1 MHRESTYILYLY
13 REHLER
19 SNSDFG
25 FTRGNRAPSDSGAE
39 GHRISRM
46 LRFRNRWRRGGDQ
59 PLHLNGSGAGRATFR
74 SPEERAM
81 NRPWIACLLA
91 SLACATTPEPS
102 SNPGAAVTAQPDRS
116 PKDVARDAQRKP
128 LDTLAFFGTKPGM
141 RVAELG
147 AGGGYTT
154 ELVARTVGPT
164 GQVFAQN
171 VEAWGGPE
179 MDAIWNAR
187 LAQPV
192 NKPVVRV
199 TRGWEEPL
207 PPEARNLDAVYSVMV
222 YHDVIAEKADP
233 VRMNR
238 AVFEALKAGGR
249 YVIIDNSAVAGSG
262 PEIPNSLHR
271 VDEGLVRKQVEAA
284 GFKFDSSADF
294 LRNTSDTRN
303 WAVDPPPAGPQAHT
317 QDRFA
322 LRFVKP

>member
-1 MHRESTYILYLY
+1 
-13 REHLER
+13 
-19 SNSDFG
+19 
-25 FTRGNRAPSDSGAE
+25 
-39 GHRISRM
+39 
-46 LRFRNRWRRGGDQ
+46 
-59 PLHLNGSGAGRATFR
+59 
-74 SPEERAM
+74 M
-81 NRPWIACLLA
+81 NRLWIASLLT
-91 SLACATTPEPS
+91 SLACATTPEPAPAS
-102 SNPGAAVTAQPDRS
+102 SAAVIAQPDRN

-128 LDTLAFFGTKPGM
+128 LETLTFFGTQPGM

-154 ELVARTVGPT
+154 ELLARTVGPT

-187 LAQPV
+187 LAQPA

-199 TRGWEEPL
+199 TRAWEDPL

-233 VRMNR
+233 ARMNR
-238 AVFEALKAGGR
+238 AVFEALKSGGR
-249 YVIIDNSAVAGSG
+249 YLVIDNSALAGSG

-284 GFKFDSSADF
+284 GFRFDSSADF
-294 LRNTSDTRN
+294 LRNAGDARN
-303 WAVDPPPAGPQAHT
+303 WAVDPPPAGPQAHA